1 LGRCDALI
9 AVIGPKW
16 IGDRPGGRA
25 RIWDE
30 DDWVRLEIESALRMP
45 IPVIPVLIDRTPM
58 PRPDQLPESLHPLVF
73 LQAAQMDTQRDFNTH
88 IERLIRRLD
97 ELVTSSELEGDNGV
111 SPNTRSPR
119 ITGNGKRSKL
129 NFEEHVESTQPG
141 VWGRRPTRIALLLV
155 SVISVS
161 AVLIILWQ
169 HKSFFGVSQVNG
181 TTCLQWVAAKDG
193 IVPSNPIV
201 GGQEPSWPLYV
212 CRTTLLG
219 DILPGKLIRG
229 WACYVASNGGE
240 VASHEY
246 DALTGRDCPTTW
258 ENAPSGVIPGNAVQ
272 GGTETGQPV
281 FICRANHT
289 EGTGGIQIG
298 RSGWS
303 TNHQCIISYG
313 GKSFSYDTFQILTR
327 QYQ

>member
-1 LGRCDALI
+1 MPGVLISYRREDTVWITGRIFDRLESHFGKNNVFMDVDNIPEGVDFREHIKVSLGRCDALI

-155 SVISVS
+155 SVIYGSTS
-161 AVLIILWQ
+161 HFLGC
-169 HKSFFGVSQVNG
+169 HK
-181 TTCLQWVAAKDG
+181 
-193 IVPSNPIV
+193 
-201 GGQEPSWPLYV
+201 
-212 CRTTLLG
+212 
-219 DILPGKLIRG
+219 
-229 WACYVASNGGE
+229 
-240 VASHEY
+240 
-246 DALTGRDCPTTW
+246 
-258 ENAPSGVIPGNAVQ
+258 
-272 GGTETGQPV
+272 
-281 FICRANHT
+281 
-289 EGTGGIQIG
+289 
-298 RSGWS
+298 
-303 TNHQCIISYG
+303 
-313 GKSFSYDTFQILTR
+313 
-327 QYQ
+327 